1 MEKTLSEVLKV
12 NAAECVECGLC
23 RKECKF
29 LQKYGSPKQIARGF
43 DLLKEPHRA
52 MAYACSLC
60 GLCTAVCPKGL
71 NPAAMFLE
79 MRRAAVRKGPAP
91 YPEHKRILDYE
102 RRGVS
107 RRYSWYGL
115 PSGCETVFFP
125 GCTFTGTRP
134 HTTLAFYGYLKRHVP
149 NAGIVLDCCTKPSHD
164 LGRQTY
170 FKAMFN
176 EMKGF
181 LIENGVKR
189 IIVAC
194 PNCHHI
200 FKTYGEGLSVTTAYE
215 FMASDGI
222 PTRTQSGNTVTV
234 HDPCVLRFEKAVQG
248 AVRELLTKQGLQVQE
263 MAHHHEKTICCGEG
277 GSVGCLAPELS
288 DHWGALR
295 KKEVNGHRTFTY
307 CAGCA
312 GNLGRRMP
320 TGHLMDLMFDP
331 ERALKGKER
340 VFKPPFTY
348 LNRLWVKHRLK
359 KEIDGSVSREK
370 DFTVPA
376 SWETAHRSPPIG
388 KRRP

>member
-12 NAAECVECGLC
+12 NATECVECSLC

-29 LQKYGSPKQIARGF
+29 LQEYGSPRQIALEF
-43 DLLKEPHRA
+43 DILSEPHRA

-79 MRRAAVRKGPAP
+79 IRRAAVRKGLAP
-91 YPEHKRILDYE
+91 YPEHKGILNYE

-149 NAGIVLDCCTKPSHD
+149 GAGIVLDCCTKPSHD

-170 FKAMFN
+170 FESMFD

-181 LIENGVKR
+181 CMESGVRR

-194 PNCHHI
+194 PNCYNI

-222 PTRTQSGNTVTV
+222 PTRTQSGKTVTV
-234 HDPCVLRFEKAVQG
+234 HDPCVLRFEDAVQL
-248 AVRELLTKQGLQVQE
+248 AVRQLLVKQGLQVQE
-263 MAHHHEKTICCGEG
+263 MAHHHQKTLCCGEG

-312 GNLGRRMP
+312 NNLRRRMP
-320 TGHLMDLMFDP
+320 TGHLMDLMFAP
-331 ERALKGKER
+331 EKALEGKER
-340 VFKPPFTY
+340 VSRAPMTY
-348 LNRLWVKHRLK
+348 LNRLWVKRRLK
-359 KEIDGSVSREK
+359 KEVDVWVSRER
-370 DFTVPA
+370 DFTAPV
-376 SWETAHRSPPIG
+376 S
-388 KRRP
+388 